1 MAHQYKCQVSKKKVI
16 AKLSHAQSIRAPR
29 VRKLATRDE
38 TRENALLHELI
49 HLRCSCVHLI
59 ELSKGGGEG
68 GGGLGILTYMGNIGM
83 CCCEGYGFQ
92 AGYINQRVWV

>member
-59 ELSKGGGEG
+59 ELSKGGEG
-68 GGGLGILTYMGNIGM
+68 GGGLGDTAL
-83 CCCEGYGFQ
+83 YGP
-92 AGYINQRVWV
+92 YRYVLL

>member
-1 MAHQYKCQVSKKKVI
+1 MI

-59 ELSKGGGEG
+59 ELSKGGGGRGEG
-68 GGGLGILTYMGNIGM
+68 GWGILPYMGHIGM
-83 CCCEGYGFQ
+83 CRCEGYGFQ